1 LTPASSE
8 GVIVKG
14 IGGFYYVSVDGVIHS
29 CKARGLFRKQ
39 ELTPAVGDRVRLD
52 IRADGESVITEILP
66 RKNFFVRPPVANI
79 DQFILVVALARPE
92 PNLLLIDR
100 FLVMAEY
107 QMTDIVICFN
117 KIDLAED
124 SQIEELRQIYDPLYP
139 TVFVNGLSGEGFSGL
154 RDYLKNHQSAL
165 AGPSGAG
172 KSTLLNRLIGRPVAE
187 VGKVAKRTGRGRH
200 TTRHVELFPV
210 GSGFLYDTPGFT
222 SFDILEADE
231 AELAVLF
238 PEMEALLG
246 ACQYD
251 NCRHLEEPGCAVHKA
266 VNAGNINASR
276 YVSYRQMI
284 EEIREKRKY

>member
-1 LTPASSE
+1 MTPVSPE

-14 IGGFYYVSVDGVIHS
+14 IGGFYYVSVDGVIYS

-66 RKNFFVRPPVANI
+66 RKNSFIRPPIANI
-79 DQFILVVALARPE
+79 DQFILVVAMAQPE
-92 PNLLLIDR
+92 PNLLLLDR

-107 QMTDIVICFN
+107 QMTDTIICFN
-117 KIDLAED
+117 KIDLAKD
-124 SQIEELRQIYDPLYP
+124 GQIEELRQIYALLYP
-139 TVFVNGLSGEGFSGL
+139 TVFVNGLSGEGFSSL
-154 RDYLKNHQSAL
+154 REYLDDRQSAL
-165 AGPSGAG
+165 AGASGVG
-172 KSTLLNRLIGRPVAE
+172 KSTLLNRLTGRPIAE
-187 VGKVAKRTGRGRH
+187 VGEVADRTGRGRH
-200 TTRHVELFPV
+200 TTRHVEMFPV

-231 AELAVLF
+231 AELAMLF

-251 NCRHLEEPGCAVHKA
+251 NCRHLEEPGCAVRKA
-266 VNAGNINASR
+266 VSTGGISALR
-276 YVSYRQMI
+276 YASYRQMI
-284 EEIREKRKY
+284 DEIRAKRKY

>member
-1 LTPASSE
+1 MTPASPE

-14 IGGFYYVSVDGVIHS
+14 IGGFYYVSIDDVIHS

-79 DQFILVVALARPE
+79 DQFVLVIALAQPE

-107 QMTDIVICFN
+107 QMTNIVICFN

-165 AGPSGAG
+165 AGPSGVG

-231 AELAVLF
+231 AELAMLF

-266 VNAGNINASR
+266 VDAGNINASR

>member
-1 LTPASSE
+1 MTPASSE